1 MKNVVPL
8 IGRVLISTIFLVA
21 GVEKVLQ
28 PATTQ
33 QHMAQY
39 GMPFTDLFL
48 VVAIVFEIVGG
59 LSLLLGYKACW
70 GAIALIIFL
79 IPATLIF
86 HTQFSDQT
94 QVVMFMKNLTIIG
107 GLLMVAH
114 FGPGP
119 LSLDK

>member
-1 MKNVVPL
+1 MKNVTPL
-8 IGRVLISTIFLVA
+8 IGRVLIAAIFLVA
-21 GVEKVLQ
+21 GVEKIMD
-28 PATTQ
+28 PSAYR

-39 GMPFTDLFL
+39 GMPFTGLSL
-48 VVAIVFEIVGG
+48 VVAIIFEVVGG
-59 LSLLLGYKACW
+59 LSLLLGCKARW
-70 GAIALIIFL
+70 GAVALIIFL

-94 QVVMFMKNLTIIG
+94 QVIMFMKNLAIIG